1 MGFIN
6 KSLVKNKMKVTWF
19 LAVVSLCNLAWAA
32 PIIGRIVIGRLPFIR
47 GSSLGGNV
55 ADDRVQELNLHAL
68 QNLQDNLE
76 SIEMIYKLAGRSTQ
90 VEQQKRIRI
99 HLIHRG

>member
-1 MGFIN
+1 
-6 KSLVKNKMKVTWF
+6 MKVTWL

-32 PIIGRIVIGRLPFIR
+32 PIIVPIGRIAIGRLPFIR

-55 ADDRVQELNLHAL
+55 ADDRVQKLNLHAL